1 MTKRKPRRSREFRKN
16 NQVVNIEEARR
27 ERREKRQKLIE
38 AEAKK
43 RIAEK
48 TPDSSRKKARKNR
61 RRLIYFAIFLVFL
74 AVIGVL
80 AYRIFALT
88 QEKARLETEQERL
101 LMTKDRLEKE
111 LESVNSPEYIEQQA
125 RSHLRLI
132 RPGETLYILPETK
145 SPEESAAEGAQTRKQ
160 DETKAQE
167 NNGKQ

>member
-1 MTKRKPRRSREFRKN
+1 MSRRKPRRSREFRKN
-16 NQVVNIEEARR
+16 NQVVDIEKARR

-48 TPDSSRKKARKNR
+48 NSDSSRKKARKNR
-61 RRLIYFAIFLVFL
+61 RRLAYFAVLLVFL
-74 AVIGVL
+74 AVIGVF

-88 QEKARLETEQERL
+88 QEKARLEAERERL

-111 LESVNSPEYIEQQA
+111 LESVNSSEYIEQQA

-132 RPGETLYILPETK
+132 RPGETLYILPQTK
-145 SPEESAAEGAQTRKQ
+145 SPEESAAEGAPSGNPGESEAR
-160 DETKAQE
+160 E
-167 NNGKQ
+167 NDGE